1 LATRWALRRVLGRVT
16 RITGKMSLKR
26 TPESLP
32 DPKYWGN
39 VVNMLI
45 MVLVLM
51 KVLSQDEVQAG
62 ISWVK
67 ALLAEL

>member
-1 LATRWALRRVLGRVT
+1 
-16 RITGKMSLKR
+16 MSLKR